1 MLKGVA
7 SSILG
12 ENAGNEPQQ
21 NESAN
26 NQPLQKTQTSPNNNA
41 LQSLNSLGLDNLD
54 FNMIM
59 KAKSIFDKMNNTPN
73 KNVDLIMALKPHLR
87 PETQNKADQALKI
100 IKLFEVLPLLR
111 ELFYMAY
118 FSENDINE
126 AKRRVSD
133 MQKRANRL
141 TNQEESVKEPP
152 KKEEKNENKNIL
164 KDENEEEKDD
174 SSLIILALI
183 MLLSHEGADNMLILA
198 LLYLLF

>member
-1 MLKGVA
+1 MDNSTNINDIIANLTPDDINMLKGVA

-87 PETQNKADQALKI
+87 PETQNKAGRTPTPSGKTTMHSVHISQSVWVI
-100 IKLFEVLPLLR
+100 F
-111 ELFYMAY
+111 
-118 FSENDINE
+118 FS
-126 AKRRVSD
+126 
-133 MQKRANRL
+133 
-141 TNQEESVKEPP
+141 
-152 KKEEKNENKNIL
+152 
-164 KDENEEEKDD
+164 
-174 SSLIILALI
+174 SSSCI
-183 MLLSHEGADNMLILA
+183 
-198 LLYLLF
+198 